1 MALRTEVPSWLPLL
15 LLYLT
20 LVVGQYSPT
29 PCTDE
34 VFDQYTGVTVDVVAK
49 GEVRALSCQISS
61 QPFLNSSSDRVRLSY
76 CINGEWDQQNVFCT
90 VQGSPNI
97 VFPTTCNPA
106 PPQPTGTSLTLD
118 MTTKPLAQV
127 YECEQGKAWLSR
139 HGYRLTQCVGSTW
152 TPIMDACEDDCGL
165 PRDCSHPTIRALN
178 TTGEFMVVPSGFYK
192 RHAVKVHC
200 EVNTADVEWAEGG
213 WTTISMQKTSWIT
226 VEPTYDNG
234 YFIGIQNLTEMNREV
249 TGDPRPLVLQVLL
262 RGSNGKTYHATY
274 DNLVLDESHRVVEL
288 GTYHGDAGDS
298 LQYNI
303 NETFS
308 VVDQWWISTNIN
320 ASKIGNGITEWP
332 SLLEPVS
339 AARVR
344 IRPQVFDRATSC
356 PPFGIMEPS
365 WLVKDPAFLLPSGAT
380 IQRSRTENAT
390 VSLSR
395 GLRSLITYQCWW
407 FYSEGVQG
415 GARTRRGA
423 VHCRNDNGL
432 LNWDKP
438 NLHLPCSREY
448 HCSIASLD
456 HLKIRHHSLSHL
468 RIKQPNPTWGL
479 ILA

>member
-1 MALRTEVPSWLPLL
+1 CDLLDQGKKKAQPKVVHVDRLWQYHGTGQYTSEDSEEQSPTIDEDQTGDSERNQNRTDPGNPTMDKEEEHCSLLAELDVGSRSEDVTEVAVPREDSEDIPID
-15 LLYLT
+15 LT

-192 RHAVKVHC
+192 RHAV
-200 EVNTADVEWAEGG
+200 
-213 WTTISMQKTSWIT
+213 
-226 VEPTYDNG
+226 
-234 YFIGIQNLTEMNREV
+234 
-249 TGDPRPLVLQVLL
+249 
-262 RGSNGKTYHATY
+262 
-274 DNLVLDESHRVVEL
+274 
-288 GTYHGDAGDS
+288 
-298 LQYNI
+298 
-303 NETFS
+303 
-308 VVDQWWISTNIN
+308 
-320 ASKIGNGITEWP
+320 
-332 SLLEPVS
+332 
-339 AARVR
+339 
-344 IRPQVFDRATSC
+344 
-356 PPFGIMEPS
+356 
-365 WLVKDPAFLLPSGAT
+365 
-380 IQRSRTENAT
+380 
-390 VSLSR
+390 
-395 GLRSLITYQCWW
+395 
-407 FYSEGVQG
+407 
-415 GARTRRGA
+415 
-423 VHCRNDNGL
+423 
-432 LNWDKP
+432 
-438 NLHLPCSREY
+438 
-448 HCSIASLD
+448 
-456 HLKIRHHSLSHL
+456 
-468 RIKQPNPTWGL
+468 
-479 ILA
+479 